1 MVSLKVFGFI
11 FKVSS
16 IFLINVEKATSLTNL
31 EPDWTSIMQICD
43 AIRQNDVQYVGFIF
57 YLEIKIFFLDIF
69 FRPRYALSAIK
80 KKLNATNPNVQL
92 MALKVLESCVKN
104 CGPVLHFELATK
116 EFMEEL
122 HAMLRNT
129 ADVKVK
135 NEILR
140 IVQAWAHAFR
150 KEPSFK
156 AVSDQMRLMK
166 AEGFQFPTLKES
178 DAMFSADVA
187 PEWSDGECCHRCRT
201 QFSVMNRKHH
211 CRHCGQVFC
220 AKCSAKT
227 STIPKFGIEKEV
239 RVCDLCYDKINKKIE
254 IKTMPINDSAENV
267 AKGSTNSSNPTT
279 PTKTKTEQEI
289 QEEEELQLALALSK
303 SEAESLEYER
313 MRQFRKSSTSSG
325 NNGQSNKSHKKS
337 SKSSKLKSSKKS
349 SSSSSLAAKTDLDIE
364 NDDPELSRY
373 LNREYWEQR
382 SQSFGEYESSP
393 SPSAP
398 QSSLSNSSS
407 AVKVDNESKL
417 ASQNKFGLQY
427 DAELETF
434 MKNLQSTIEIFV
446 NRLQSNKL
454 RGRPI
459 TNDSGVQA
467 LFMNLTDMHS
477 HLMMYMQ
484 QTSEDR
490 SNCERLQDKIQQIRD
505 ARAALDALRDEHREQ
520 LKRAAAEAERLRQ
533 QQMAQKLDIMR
544 KQKQQYL
551 QYQRELA
558 IQRMQEHERELMM
571 RTELLKFGT
580 NPASIVQSQQLPQQ
594 PPMQW
599 NSAASTMGQYHQL
612 PGTYYQ
618 HPENHSV
625 NYQPTSNP
633 HGMVATQPQ
642 PAPPPQ
648 MMPQPPT
655 QYPPTSTGG
664 PNSMIPQQQYYL
676 PQPQHQPAAY
686 MPPQPAQQPQSVVPN
701 NGYPPASYGGGMQ
714 APPPPPPQS
723 HHPEQQQ
730 QQQQQPE
737 PIKEPVKEELLINFD

>member
-1 MVSLKVFGFI
+1 M
-11 FKVSS
+11 FKSS
-16 IFLINVEKATSLTNL
+16 TSPFDKLLEKATSLTNL
-31 EPDWTSIMQICD
+31 EPDWGSIMQICD
-43 AIRQNDVQYVGFIF
+43 AIRQNDVQ
-57 YLEIKIFFLDIF
+57 
-69 FRPRYALSAIK
+69 PRYALSAIK
-80 KKLNATNPNVQL
+80 RKLNATNPNVQL

-104 CGPVLHFELATK
+104 CGPILHFELATK
-116 EFMEEL
+116 EFMEEM
-122 HAMLRNT
+122 HTMLRNSS
-129 ADVKVK
+129 DIKVK

-140 IVQAWAHAFR
+140 LIQAWAHAFR

-178 DAMFSADVA
+178 DAMFSADLA

-201 QFSVMNRKHH
+201 SFTVMNRKHH

-254 IKTMPINDSAENV
+254 IKTMPMNDLAENSAK
-267 AKGSTNSSNPTT
+267 AKGSANSSNPTT

-303 SEAESLEYER
+303 K
-313 MRQFRKSSTSSG
+313 MRQFRKSSSG
-325 NNGQSNKSHKKS
+325 STGQSNKSHKKS
-337 SKSSKLKSSKKS
+337 SGSKSSSKSKSGKKS
-349 SSSSSLAAKTDLDIE
+349 SSSSAVAKTDLDIE
-364 NDDPELSRY
+364 NDDPELARY

-382 SQSFGEYESSP
+382 SQSFGDYEPSP

-398 QSSLSNSSS
+398 TPISTNNSSS
-407 AVKVDNESKL
+407 VAKVDNESKMT
-417 ASQNKFGLQY
+417 SQNKFGQQN
-427 DAELETF
+427 DAELENF

-467 LFMNLTDMHS
+467 LFMNLTNMHS

-484 QTSEDR
+484 QTSESR

-505 ARAALDALRDEHREQ
+505 ARAALDALRDEHRDQ

-558 IQRMQEHERELMM
+558 IQRMQEQERELMM

-580 NPASIVQSQQLPQQ
+580 NPASIPQPQQ
-594 PPMQW
+594 PQPQMPW
-599 NSAASTMGQYHQL
+599 NSSAAMGPYHPH
-612 PGTYYQ
+612 PGTY
-618 HPENHSV
+618 
-625 NYQPTSNP
+625 YQPTSNP
-633 HGMVATQPQ
+633 HGMAAQPPSQ
-642 PAPPPQ
+642 MMAQPPQ
-648 MMPQPPT
+648 
-655 QYPPTSTGG
+655 QYPPASMPDHTVAGG
-664 PNSMIPQQQYYL
+664 PNSMIPQQSYYM
-676 PQPQHQPAAY
+676 PQHQHQPVAY
-686 MPPQPAQQPQSVVPN
+686 MAPHSQQPQTVTTN
-701 NGYPPASYGGGMQ
+701 NGYAPATYGGMQ
-714 APPPPPPQS
+714 APPHQS
-723 HHPEQQQ
+723 QQHPEQLQ

-737 PIKEPVKEELLINFD
+737 PVKEPIKEELLINFD